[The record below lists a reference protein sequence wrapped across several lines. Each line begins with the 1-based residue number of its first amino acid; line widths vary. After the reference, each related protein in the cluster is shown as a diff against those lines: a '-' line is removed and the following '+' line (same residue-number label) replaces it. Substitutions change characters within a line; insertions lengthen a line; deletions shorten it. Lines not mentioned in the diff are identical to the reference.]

1 MGWPVVQSSIPV
13 TTITLEQLRRRGYE
27 AMLTVYRKMALL
39 SGICN
44 AAWNFRKFAI
54 SCFYLFSIFFSILR
68 NGARG
73 FPRSRSIGSR
83 AGYSYNLLGNF

>member
-44 AAWNFRKFAI
+44 ETPAG
-54 SCFYLFSIFFSILR
+54 
-68 NGARG
+68 NGAALR
-73 FPRSRSIGSR
+73 
-83 AGYSYNLLGNF
+83 